1 MGLPGTTVTWRNA
14 GSAKTSSILIYLS
27 VYAFETRPFPG
38 FAPGPT
44 QGMVGNTGDS
54 RRETGGIRA
63 MRQKVGMPM
72 DANSD
77 SSK

>member
-1 MGLPGTTVTWRNA
+1 MGLPGTTVTWRN
-14 GSAKTSSILIYLS
+14 GKNLICLS